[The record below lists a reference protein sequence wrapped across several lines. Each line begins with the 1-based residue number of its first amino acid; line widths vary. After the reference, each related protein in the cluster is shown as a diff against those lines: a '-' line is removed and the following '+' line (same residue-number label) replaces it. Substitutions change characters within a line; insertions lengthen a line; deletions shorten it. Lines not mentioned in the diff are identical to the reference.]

1 MKMRR
6 FLPLLVFGAMLMPAS
21 LAAQDADE
29 RIQAALSQAE
39 EAGIPTAL
47 LENKVKEGQAK
58 GIPMDR
64 IADAVQRRAD
74 GLARAQQALAGTPD
88 VGSDDLSV
96 AADALES
103 GVSEAV
109 LTELANTAPGE
120 RRSVA
125 IAALTYLVNADR
137 APQAALDQVV
147 EALARGAAALENL
160 PAQAH
165 GPPADVGPPDG
176 VPGPGNAPGRGGPG
190 GGPPV
195 DPPVDPPPPGGP
207 PGS

>member
-6 FLPLLVFGAMLMPAS
+6 FLPLLVFGAMLVPAS

-109 LTELANTAPGE
+109 LTELANTAPRE

-137 APQAALDQVV
+137 APQEALDRVV
-147 EALARGAAALENL
+147 EALARGPAALENL

-176 VPGPGNAPGRGGPG
+176 VPGPGDAPGRGGPG

-195 DPPVDPPPPGGP
+195 DPPVDPPPPGP